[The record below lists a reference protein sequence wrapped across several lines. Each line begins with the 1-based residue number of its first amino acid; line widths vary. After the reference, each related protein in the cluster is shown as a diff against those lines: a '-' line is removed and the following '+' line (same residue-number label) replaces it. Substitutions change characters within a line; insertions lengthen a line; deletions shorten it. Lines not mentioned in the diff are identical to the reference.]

1 VAFEA
6 LISSVPE
13 QYTHFADDNRFCYNT
28 HYKKKRGVKMIRK
41 SLALF
46 LIALPVL
53 NASASY
59 QIDSSCPQ
67 FYFEDERD
75 APLAFGDEMWYHS
88 WRFT

>member
-1 VAFEA
+1 
-6 LISSVPE
+6 
-13 QYTHFADDNRFCYNT
+13 
-28 HYKKKRGVKMIRK
+28 MIRK

-59 QIDSSCPQ
+59 QIDSSYPQ

-75 APLAFGDEMWYHS
+75 APLSFGDEMWYHS